1 MANGCSSPIPMAS
14 CRTHKPRLPIWPQ
27 QPLHCPLCC
36 AMYRNERHQP
46 EQNEG
51 DLGGE
56 PSAAFFKSHLF
67 KTTPLWPNW
76 CVMLQD
82 TLSMYPQWT
91 SQILITRHPPL
102 LCLNSPGTVHSWISW
117 NIHRGLSENRLSS
130 NLMIDHHVYW
140 NGHIAGPCPIV
151 GQTHMLSVPYPCGG
165 RWGGLDQK
173 KIKDLNLVNQ
183 SPRVLEIKLRSQLHL
198 TTPTSAK
205 IESRIVKNNI
215 NRSPR
220 LPPNLPCSR
229 LPLLPIHHLIA
240 QFLFCND
247 CVAIPIKN

>member
-1 MANGCSSPIPMAS
+1 MPNCWANTHVICSI
-14 CRTHKPRLPIWPQ
+14 
-27 QPLHCPLCC
+27 
-36 AMYRNERHQP
+36 
-46 EQNEG
+46 
-51 DLGGE
+51 
-56 PSAAFFKSHLF
+56 
-67 KTTPLWPNW
+67 PLWW
-76 CVMLQD
+76 QV
-82 TLSMYPQWT
+82 
-91 SQILITRHPPL
+91 
-102 LCLNSPGTVHSWISW
+102 GGV
-117 NIHRGLSENRLSS
+117 
-130 NLMIDHHVYW
+130 
-140 NGHIAGPCPIV
+140 GP
-151 GQTHMLSVPYPCGG
+151 
-165 RWGGLDQK
+165 K

-247 CVAIPIKN
+247 CVAIPIKNQLGGVDFIEQVLWSQLTFAWEGLDLQVCDFLTHARMPDHAFQGKELIFIQKHLQIHTHIWGWVKTYYDQF